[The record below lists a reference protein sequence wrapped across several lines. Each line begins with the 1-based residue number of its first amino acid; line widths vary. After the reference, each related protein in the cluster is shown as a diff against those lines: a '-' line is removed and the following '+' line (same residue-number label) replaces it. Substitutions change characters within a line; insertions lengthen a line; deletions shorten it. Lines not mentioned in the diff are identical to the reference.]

1 MRRRQIAA
9 VLLLLFV
16 AACGSKED
24 EALRGKPGFVK
35 GFLGGVAADIPRAA
49 VIGRDILS
57 AGGTAA
63 DAAVATYFAL
73 AVTNPSSASLGGGGI
88 CIVHD
93 WAKKTTETIDFLT
106 PLPSRIPPGAT
117 RPSAVP
123 ANARGFF
130 ALHSKYGRLRWQQL
144 VSPAANIARFGEP
157 VSRAFAHDVARVE
170 RALFEDTEMRRVF
183 GRPGGKT
190 LVREGDFLS
199 QVDLAGVLSRI
210 ATEGPGDFY
219 IGQTATRLVDAVNR
233 AGGSL
238 SIEDLRAFTPV
249 WRETV
254 QIPTRTWTLHFAPPP
269 AAAGT
274 VAAAMWSMLSARD
287 RFADAPP
294 DERVHLLAETAL
306 RAYADRAQWLKP
318 DGTVALQPAQL
329 MQPERFERQMEIY
342 RKDAH
347 VAAEQLQPAPVERPE
362 NPAATTFV
370 VVDRDSSAVACA
382 LTMNNL
388 FGTGRVAPGT
398 GIVLATLPGS
408 EGRGPTSLGPMMIVN
423 KNTNEFFLA
432 AAASGGVVAPTAMV
446 NAVARAVLGKTL
458 LEDAVAAKRVHH
470 SGSPDL
476 VYYEK
481 GLEDSLVQGLT
492 RRGHRVS
499 ETAGLGLVN
508 AIYCTRGLPPK
519 PESCSVAADT
529 TRGFGLA
536 TSADN

>member
-1 MRRRQIAA
+1 MRGR
-9 VLLLLFV
+9 
-16 AACGSKED
+16 
-24 EALRGKPGFVK
+24 PGFVK
-35 GFLGGVAADIPRAA
+35 GFLGGVAADVPRAA
-49 VIGRDILS
+49 VVGREILS

-63 DAAVATYFAL
+63 DAAVAIYFAL
-73 AVTNPSSASLGGGGI
+73 AVTNPSAASLGGGGI
-88 CIVHD
+88 CVVHD
-93 WAKKTTETIDFLT
+93 WAKKTTEAIDFLT

-123 ANARGFF
+123 TNPRGFF
-130 ALHSKYGRLRWQQL
+130 ALHAKYGRMRWQQL

-170 RALFEDTEMRRVF
+170 PALLEDPEMRRVF

-219 IGQTATRLVDAVNR
+219 SGQIATRLVDAVNR

-238 SIEDLRAFTPV
+238 SIEDLRAFTPT

-269 AAAGT
+269 AAAGA
-274 VAAAMWSMLSARD
+274 VAAAMWSMLSAKD
-287 RFADAPP
+287 RFADAQP
-294 DERVHLLAETAL
+294 DERLHLLAETAL
-306 RAYADRAQWLKP
+306 RAYADRSVWLKP
-318 DGTVALQPAQL
+318 DGTVALPASQL
-329 MQPERFERQMEIY
+329 VSPERSERQMDSY
-342 RKDAH
+342 RKDAR
-347 VAAEQLQPAPVERPE
+347 VAAAQLQPAPVERAE

-370 VVDRDSSAVACA
+370 VVDRESSAVACA

-398 GIVLATLPGS
+398 GIVLATLPGA

-446 NAVARAVLGKTL
+446 TAVARAVLAKTP
-458 LEDAVAAKRVHH
+458 LEDALAAKRVHH
-470 SGSPDL
+470 GGLPDL
-476 VYYEK
+476 LYYEK
-481 GLEDSLVQGLT
+481 GLDEALMQALS
-492 RRGHRVS
+492 RRGHQLT
-499 ETAGLGLVN
+499 ETVGLGTVN

-519 PESCSVAADT
+519 PETCSVAADT

-536 TSADN
+536 TSADK